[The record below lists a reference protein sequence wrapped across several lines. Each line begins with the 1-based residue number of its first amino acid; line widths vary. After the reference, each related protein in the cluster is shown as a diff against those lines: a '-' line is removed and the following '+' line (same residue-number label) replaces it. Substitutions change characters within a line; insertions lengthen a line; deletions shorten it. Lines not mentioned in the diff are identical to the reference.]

1 MTPAQLREYV
11 RFCDDPLPGYPPE
24 QRRLA
29 VSLVTHHLA
38 RQTPAR
44 RLPDILYAHGPPRY
58 ARATDEILT
67 L

>member
-1 MTPAQLREYV
+1 MTQAQLREYV

-24 QRRLA
+24 QRHLA
-29 VSLVTHHLA
+29 VSLVSHHIA

-44 RLPDILYAHGPPRY
+44 WLPDILYAHGPPRY
-58 ARATDEILT
+58 ARALDAILS